1 MELLR
6 SSIFGK
12 EFINYRK
19 NTTETERKRFYRK
32 TTIDKM
38 IPVVID
44 SVDPEIVE
52 VLRKKN
58 FINGSRVV
66 TYGLELEM
74 KEDAI
79 IEDIIREIKIELLKG
94 KKEYIFMENDI
105 NIGLEDGSIIEDKK
119 EKVINIYKKSKNE
132 KDNILYLLITQEK
145 TMYNYIMS
153 IIRSLWKM
161 FNKNQE

>member
-12 EFINYRK
+12 EFINYRR

-38 IPVVID
+38 IPVVVD
-44 SVDPEIVE
+44 SVDKEIIE
-52 VLRKKN
+52 ILKKKS
-58 FINGSRVV
+58 FINGSRVIS
-66 TYGLELEM
+66 YGLELEM
-74 KEDAI
+74 KEDSSM
-79 IEDIIREIKIELLKG
+79 EDILREIKIELLKM

-105 NIGLEDGSIIEDKK
+105 QIGLEDGMIIEDKK
-119 EKVINIYKKSKNE
+119 EKLINIYKKHKNE
-132 KDNILYLLITQEK
+132 KDNILYLLITKEK

-153 IIRSLWKM
+153 IIKSLWKM
-161 FNKNQE
+161 FKYE

>member
-12 EFINYRK
+12 EFINYKK
-19 NTTETERKRFYRK
+19 NTTDTERRRFYKK

-44 SVDPEIVE
+44 SVDQEIVE
-52 VLRKKN
+52 VLRRKK
-58 FINGSRVV
+58 FINGNRVI

-79 IEDIIREIKIELLKG
+79 IEDIIKEIKIELVKG
-94 KKEYIFMENDI
+94 NKEYIFVENEI
-105 NIGLEDGSIIEDKK
+105 NLGLEDGNIIEDKK
-119 EKVINIYKKSKNE
+119 EKVVNIYNKSKNE
-132 KDNILYLLITQEK
+132 KDKILYLLITQEK

-153 IIRSLWKM
+153 IIRSIWKM
-161 FNKNQE
+161 FK